1 MTTAPPTKVKIG
13 DSEVETT
20 SVGIVVLVIDGLIVL
35 AVIARKGSVIL
46 PTPETPKRRT
56 DYRA

>member
-20 SVGIVVLVIDGLIVL
+20 SVGIVVLVIDGVIVL
-35 AVIARKGSVIL
+35 AVIARKGVVIL
-46 PTPETPKRRT
+46 PAPKKPSK
-56 DYRA
+56 